1 MNLIQ
6 MRGGRRSGMS
16 MLEITIKVDEEH
28 AEELIQLGKRLV
40 KAVEILEE
48 FVEDVRIVQGV
59 LLTKIVQVAITI
71 GTPEEKF
78 IEKVRLTWKYF
89 ERLDKERKEKEREGV
104 IH

>member
-6 MRGGRRSGMS
+6 MRGARRSGMS

-48 FVEDVRIVQGV
+48 FVEEDVQETRTEMQ
-59 LLTKIVQVAITI
+59 
-71 GTPEEKF
+71 
-78 IEKVRLTWKYF
+78 
-89 ERLDKERKEKEREGV
+89 
-104 IH
+104 

>member
-1 MNLIQ
+1 MNLTQ

-48 FVEDVRIVQGV
+48 FVEEDVQETRTEMQ
-59 LLTKIVQVAITI
+59 
-71 GTPEEKF
+71 
-78 IEKVRLTWKYF
+78 
-89 ERLDKERKEKEREGV
+89 
-104 IH
+104 